1 MKTKHHEEMTKL
13 KRQLVA
19 RVPFDELQRRK
30 HIGRLQSE
38 LNAARQEL
46 GKNQAQKEKSQ
57 KAPQGVDLIDNTLQI
72 IQQMQQQKNLLKT
85 ENEQLMERVGQLE
98 KCITEGTDEKKKYM
112 EGAVWMGK
120 KMSTE
125 VERVCQSFEFLLVE
139 YKQRL

>member
-46 GKNQAQKEKSQ
+46 GKNQAQKEKS
-57 KAPQGVDLIDNTLQI
+57 
-72 IQQMQQQKNLLKT
+72 
-85 ENEQLMERVGQLE
+85 
-98 KCITEGTDEKKKYM
+98 
-112 EGAVWMGK
+112 
-120 KMSTE
+120 
-125 VERVCQSFEFLLVE
+125 
-139 YKQRL
+139 